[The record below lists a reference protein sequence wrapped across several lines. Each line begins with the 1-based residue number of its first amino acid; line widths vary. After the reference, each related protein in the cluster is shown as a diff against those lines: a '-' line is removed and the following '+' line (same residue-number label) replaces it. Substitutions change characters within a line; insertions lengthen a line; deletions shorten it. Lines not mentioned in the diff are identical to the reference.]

1 MFSSD
6 SVHLQFDVTKPS
18 PHRGW
23 VKYFVAALGI
33 GMGAV
38 QAQERNML
46 EYWWV
51 MPREAVKNAPR
62 VIRVI
67 GAKGEKFEE
76 VYAIEQAAALR
87 GSAAIMQARLE
98 RQAALRLEAQQRAR
112 ELREAGKAPAVAYE
126 EAWAE
131 VYSRRWLNADWR
143 VGSSKLEDMLARM
156 ASDNEDFAL
165 TEEEQQWVLEALLE
179 DDDRLESVE
188 GIELLRNLARR
199 LRSMGY
205 GKIDVTAGENDELMM
220 RFADAMRHGKESMA
234 AYRDALFK
242 TNRDRV
248 MHHVLRGYVAP
259 WGMGMGGTHS
269 YRQAPVVLSPSAGTG
284 STQQPQ
290 LPGLTSITA
299 GQSYTAPGLNDVPGA
314 PSNFLATAPAADE
327 DEKEDEKEKEDGED
341 EHLTQQTAP
350 AAPAPRMM
358 MMARSMSLRST
369 GAVTLAADDGASSLA
384 ENAITSGTNT
394 SFHTNTTVN
403 GQTLTLGNRYGAY
416 WNTAASNSATNGNV
430 TATITFSAWNGGTAI
445 SGTPA
450 GFELAGGN
458 LYLGTGYAG
467 NVNVSGSG
475 STLHAESLEH
485 NSQSKSEGWWFW
497 QTTATAHAV
506 YQVPGSG
513 EFRYGALTGS
523 GDLTLSNNA
532 ASGNAVI
539 YIFND
544 AAADGW
550 FDGTVKFGASRGG
563 IVELDLAADAASSTA
578 WRNTVFD
585 MTGTGKETAG
595 YGISTSTAPA
605 RTILNVRGDVSIAG
619 LSGGGDGS
627 TVTSES
633 GDYFYDLTLG
643 DDAGSDYVYGGTFN
657 GSYYI
662 TATTSNG
669 SSTPSALD
677 LIKTGGNQQTFTR
690 AVNDASN
697 RLHSVTVQS
706 GILRFDADG
715 NYTDSAYSQSLETRY
730 VNVTGGQLLVH
741 DLTVIGEQVGA
752 AEFLVSGGSVHAN
765 GDITVNY
772 DMGVMGGASVTAAN
786 VSAGNNLGVSG
797 TGSALT
803 ISGSLETLAMRVED
817 GGLLSTRDLTV
828 QTNLEIG
835 TASYRTSGA
844 KATLICTGNLTAG
857 ELRLRGDGRLV
868 TGDSATT
875 LTGSHMHGGAVW
887 EMEGKQNTMTGL
899 MRLENVGGEYGQV
912 SLLGN
917 AVEGTPTPVLTLP
930 GTISL
935 ADANWSG
942 GQNALFHLDNVLL
955 DFRLGVTLTNTGT
968 SLTEGNV
975 LTFAS
980 TSNGGGYV
988 TDTDWVRVES
998 QDSLYHGE
1006 LGYDKDHN
1014 VIITIRHK
1022 LANPFEMAAGDLL
1035 YIEMYQDAHDPALP
1049 YKAHDT
1055 YSTTGGSWSGT
1066 PEANNSLIR
1075 FSNLQISEGADL
1087 YLGEDLR
1094 TGGDAANPIDY
1105 RHDRHFGGN
1114 IEVITTTSST
1124 SDAAQLHGE
1133 IGTWGNWYLDGHLG
1147 GSGNLKLVA
1156 HNDNTGDKK
1165 ADTANNDSNRDDS
1178 SNVDSDG
1185 IGTKTTVVTS
1195 VYGSASTFNFSDYAT
1210 PEQWFSGTLTMA
1222 NPHGGIAQL
1231 NIGNVNIADAGDT
1244 RWKNAVIDLSISAM
1258 TDKASGKNG
1267 SAAELVLG
1275 LVGDATVAGIKGGA
1289 GASIVSNVKAGRETP
1304 SPMLTLGSDG
1314 EDFTFSG
1321 TVGNGRFYTG
1331 GQAYDVTT
1339 TSTTTVRT
1347 ANSGTVTT
1355 TSTST
1360 VEHNFLTMEEGAL
1373 SLTKVGGNTQTLSG
1387 NVYLDQVLVKEGALV
1402 MNGDITTI
1410 NSMTVYDGAM
1420 VTTSTDNVTVG
1431 TMNLFGGSTWHTLN
1445 DNPNSYGITLN
1456 LCDVYRDGQAD
1467 SIRIGAENA
1476 STWIPSMYVNMANA
1490 GEWTA
1495 DSGSIFWLD
1504 TPAATLDLSALRVFT
1519 NMDGI
1524 TGGARI
1530 DLYAN
1535 ISSSS
1540 QYSDYLDKAG
1550 LIMVED
1556 SSNRFYDATYQYDA
1570 ARDVIYLQ
1578 LSEEARHYGIVV
1590 NQQETHK
1597 DLIGY
1602 IWSGENTGTT
1612 ADDVHHINLSMGT
1625 VWRADG
1631 SAENTGWHEQRAVGS
1646 SNDDIGKYVDGNT
1659 VWFLDTDVH
1668 GIDEE
1673 HRMVQV
1679 VGHVAPGKI
1688 IIDSSNNAGFID
1700 PANSNAE
1707 YHLEYAY
1714 AFVNPDGSGSIV
1726 DYVDAEGKVIPTSIT
1741 MKGTG
1746 LVVLNLTNNFSGGID
1761 VQNGGLYLA
1770 TVGAAGTGALTFHT
1784 DQEWSFN
1791 VQGQTNGV
1799 VNAAMNRTG
1808 AELMICYQHSDD
1820 AVSGFRG
1827 STLRNDIILTS
1838 TRTTSGNDVAG
1849 RFKVSFAYAAFN
1861 ESYEGDAN
1869 LSNIPRHWRNL
1880 TLSGALAGAGYY
1892 TGTGDG
1898 RTWVNTSANDILELT
1913 GYCSTWAGT
1922 RDQSYVTSL
1931 TLNEDTAGETAYIRN
1946 SAGEIVNRFQG
1957 TVVVQNTVNTSP
1969 LPSNELSNRI
1979 AGTVQIN
1986 LKGDKLSEAHVNLT
2000 RESVKQSEWD
2010 GANANPRQTYNNILL
2025 LNGDAA
2031 LKGLSAKFQGSGYD
2045 FPNDP
2050 NKVNDD
2056 VAGSAHNVTRK
2067 FQSSLT
2073 QDREVWHVRTL
2084 TNGLNTLTLGE
2095 YGDADSTTYVYSGA
2109 MGYGQAYAGTSQAHV
2124 PWGDGFSQH
2133 TASGWYFGTHSMAQE
2148 SLSLTKA
2155 GGSKQYIHTAR
2166 LNDVSVYESLL
2177 GFNSLDLQGNLNMV
2191 GGANLKLGVVGVVG
2205 DQNWTE
2211 ISSTSHSTSMQGTYK
2226 KVNTSKDALLHTGKT
2241 FTIFTPNTG
2250 VGTEPTPAVVDGNVI
2265 MSTGSALTF
2274 LPNGM
2279 IPDYTYVKDATP
2291 AVNPLLDVNGTL
2303 KFQDVST
2310 SGLSVNLTGV
2320 NFSQVKIENRK
2331 NTYFYLAEADN
2342 IEVGNGGD
2350 SQLFKSRIM
2359 SLGYGYF
2366 GVLDTLD
2373 SSGGTYA
2380 SQDEKDYL
2388 VIRVYGDPRCTW
2400 SGKKEVEIEDEIIET
2415 DNLWVSGTGAYPY
2428 DYRWKENSYFENG
2441 MAVLFGNLYE
2451 PVEWTPTSRLDSTQ
2465 TPVVKLDAL
2474 QPGNPKSF
2482 VKIDDH
2488 TIRWNYAPVEE
2499 QPGYTY
2505 ENVNIVGRVAPLS
2518 VVINSDYFDAAGNS
2532 YIDSTNYIF
2541 TSNASNPGYIAD
2553 ATEDELKL
2561 WKDTYGV
2568 EDLSW
2573 KTNMTKLGAGT
2584 TIITTD
2590 NRYTGGTQIIGS
2602 TVTVDGKEVTR
2613 GRIVMQHVNALGFV
2627 YNTAAHAT
2635 PGNAADDEYNLDEV
2649 YAGKTFS
2656 GLDCT
2661 ITLMNGGEL
2670 MGDFS
2675 DEKFPGNHEENIT
2688 TSMGAAMDTTTIRN
2702 KVVVNV
2708 YADPNNPDYD
2718 TLVDGRIFNNTEHKL
2733 VLTKLE
2739 GESDTVLEF
2748 AGVGYTAEQSREK
2761 YAGADNMFRYGVFKV
2776 LDPSGFS
2783 GTVTLTGKHWE
2794 LSDDGQTADLV
2805 NGGKVQLNLMSHTK
2819 SEGKDW
2825 TNATVDLSIKDG
2837 TERTVLGLDATGQ
2850 ATSDP
2855 DYECVY
2861 LNSIQGQVDS
2871 GSSSVLNMS
2880 ARNPLTLILTGTRNG
2895 EYEGVMGYGDF
2906 EVSVDYGGYAGLHGS
2921 TQHHYGAVG
2930 HGSLNLIKR
2939 GEGSIQSA
2947 RRAWLNS
2954 VKVEGGTFMADEA
2967 LVAHDITTGGGKRV
2981 MVGDVDKSTLYALSV
2996 GKGGTLAMNTTFNV
3010 AGAKQDAWAG
3020 VSAGTTVGD
3029 STTPAGWVLLEDG
3042 ATLSAREDWYTRKQV
3057 DMAPGAGVTINTH
3070 NFIIDP
3076 YLTEQFKKGIDVF
3089 NKYESS
3095 HIIQLLGEF
3104 SGRNV
3109 NLTVN
3114 NQLTDANRKDAYADL
3129 SVDSP
3134 YMGYVA
3140 LNDLNDLKGSSTVDV
3155 DSMTVLQIMNANGGV
3170 KADVDITVE
3179 GTNAT
3184 LQILDREAKYN
3195 ENNAGSTSDTMVQFI
3210 DEITFGASLSIN
3222 PNEDPL
3228 TRQNNGQLLLGG
3240 SEQTSLVK
3248 NNERLKNPD
3257 MADMQVVVSS
3267 RHNSTTLQGNVTNLN
3282 VDMRGAAV
3290 KIGGDAATRSEMSN
3304 VHVDLARND
3313 ISHMIYQTN
3322 LHNSL
3327 VHLMEDCSVDI
3338 SDAVLVDQKSV
3349 VRGVKITYNDAGV
3362 VGNVVNPYDVEPNV
3376 AAGNNPTSKTKEVK
3390 TSVNTMVELTFADRP
3405 ADNSDVYTSANGTNL
3420 LVLQA
3425 DQLLGVDVTG
3435 NGLTLQLHE
3444 DMFQYAYAA
3453 DARFI
3458 GIMMGGDSG
3467 HFLYEADNTQFSRL
3481 LDSQFVLQ
3489 DSTGRQLTGHW
3500 VTSTYVGTESAD
3512 SVSPHLLYFE
3522 VPEPATTTLS
3532 LLALTALCARRRRK

>member
-1 MFSSD
+1 M
-6 SVHLQFDVTKPS
+6 
-18 PHRGW
+18 
-23 VKYFVAALGI
+23 KYFVAALGL

-38 QAQERNML
+38 QAQQQQVL
-46 EYWWV
+46 LDYWWV
-51 MPREAVKNAPR
+51 MPREEVQNAPR

-67 GAKGEKFEE
+67 GAKGERFEE
-76 VYAIEQAAALR
+76 VYAEEQLAALQNNP
-87 GSAAIMQARLE
+87 AIMQARVE
-98 RQAALRLEAQQRAR
+98 RQAALRREAQQRAR
-112 ELREAGKAPAVAYE
+112 ELREAGKSPAVAYE

-131 VYSRRWLNADWR
+131 VYSRRWLNADWST
-143 VGSSKLEDMLARM
+143 GSSKLEDMLNRLA
-156 ASDNEDFAL
+156 AENEDLAL

-179 DDDRLESVE
+179 DDDRLESE
-188 GIELLRNLARR
+188 QGRALLSNLARR
-199 LRSMGY
+199 LRSLGY
-205 GKIDVTAGENDELMM
+205 GRLYSPTAMQDELME
-220 RFADAMRHGKESMA
+220 RFAEAMRHGKESMA

-242 TNRDRV
+242 TNRDRI
-248 MHHVLRGYVAP
+248 MHHELRGYLAP
-259 WGMGMGGTHS
+259 WGMGAGGGGGH
-269 YRQAPVVLSPSAGTG
+269 YRQAPIQLTTTVNTGNSPQQGADIGAITVGPQHSAPVLNAT
-284 STQQPQ
+284 
-290 LPGLTSITA
+290 PGV
-299 GQSYTAPGLNDVPGA
+299 LND
-314 PSNFLATAPAADE
+314 FLATAPAEGEADDEEEKDE
-327 DEKEDEKEKEDGED
+327 DELLTGEG
-341 EHLTQQTAP
+341 EQGVSP
-350 AAPAPRMM
+350 ASAPAPMM
-358 MMARSMSLRST
+358 MAARSMSLRSI

-403 GQTLTLGNRYGAY
+403 GQTLTLGNRYGAT
-416 WNTAASNSATNGNV
+416 WDTSASNSANNGNV

-475 STLHAESLEH
+475 STLHAERLEH

-506 YQVPGSG
+506 YQMPGSG
-513 EFRYGALTGS
+513 EFRYGTLTGS

-544 AAADGW
+544 AEASGW
-550 FDGTVKFGASRGG
+550 FDGTIRFGASRGG
-563 IVELDLAADAASSTA
+563 IVELDLGADSDSSTA
-578 WRNTVFD
+578 WSQTVFD
-585 MTGTGKETAG
+585 MSGIGQATDG
-595 YGISTSTAPA
+595 YDIKTSDAPA
-605 RTILNVRGDVSIAG
+605 RTILNVRGDVTIAG
-619 LSGGGDGS
+619 LKNGDANS

-633 GDYFYDLTLG
+633 GDFFYDLTLG
-643 DDAGSDYVYGGTFN
+643 DAKGEDYVYSGTFN

-677 LIKTGGNQQTFTR
+677 LIKTGENQQTFTR
-690 AVNDASN
+690 DVNDASN
-697 RLHSVTVQS
+697 RLHSVTVEN
-706 GILRFDADG
+706 GTLRFDADD
-715 NYTDSAYSQSLETRY
+715 NYEDSSYTKSLETRY

-752 AEFLVSGGSVHAN
+752 AEFLVSGGRVEAN

-772 DMGVMGGASVTAAN
+772 DMGVMGGGSVTAAN

-797 TGSALT
+797 TESTLEVRE
-803 ISGSLETLAMRVED
+803 SLEALAMRVEN
-817 GGLLSTRDLTV
+817 GGHISTKDITIES
-828 QTNLEIG
+828 NLEIG
-835 TASYRTSGA
+835 TATQATDAQR
-844 KATLICTGNLTAG
+844 ATLVSTGNLVAG

-875 LTGSHMHGGAVW
+875 LTGAHMHGGAVW
-887 EMEGKQNTMTGL
+887 EMKGEQNTMTGL
-899 MRLENVGGEYGQV
+899 LRLENVGGEFGQV
-912 SLLGN
+912 TLLGN

-935 ADANWSG
+935 ADANWNG
-942 GQNALFHLDNVLL
+942 GQNALFHLDNVEL

-968 SLTEGNV
+968 TLTEGQV

-980 TSNGGGYV
+980 TSYADDYEM
-988 TDTDWVRVES
+988 DTNWVRVES
-998 QDSLYHGE
+998 ADSLYHGE
-1006 LGYDKDHN
+1006 LEYDKDHN
-1014 VIITIRHK
+1014 VIIITIQHK
-1022 LANPFEMAAGDLL
+1022 LANPFKMADGDLL

-1087 YLGEDLR
+1087 YLGEDQK
-1094 TGGDAANPIDY
+1094 TIGSGDDVVDY
-1105 RHDRHFGGN
+1105 RAHRHFGGN
-1114 IEVITTTSST
+1114 IEVSATADDAD
-1124 SDAAQLHGE
+1124 DAAQLHGE

-1195 VYGSASTFNFSDYAT
+1195 VYGTASTFSFTDYAT
-1210 PEQWFSGTLTMA
+1210 PEQWFSGTVSMA

-1244 RWKNAVIDLSISAM
+1244 RWKNAVIDLTVSSM
-1258 TDKASGKNG
+1258 TDRASNKTG
-1267 SAAELVLG
+1267 SAAALVLG
-1275 LVGDATVAGIKGGA
+1275 VEGDATVAGVKGGA
-1289 GASIVSNVKAGRETP
+1289 KSSIVSDIKAGSNKP
-1304 SPMLTLGSDG
+1304 SPMLTIGSDG
-1314 EDFTFSG
+1314 TNYEFSG
-1321 TVGNGRFYTG
+1321 TVGEGRFYTG
-1331 GQAYDVTT
+1331 GQAYGVTT
-1339 TSTTTVRT
+1339 TSSTTVNT
-1347 ANSGTVTT
+1347 ANSGKVTTTT
-1355 TSTST
+1355 TST
-1360 VEHNFLTMEEGAL
+1360 VETNFQTMESGAL
-1373 SLTKVGGNTQTLSG
+1373 SLTKVGSNTQTFSG
-1387 NVYLDQVLVKEGALV
+1387 SVYLDQVLVKEGALV

-1410 NSMTVYDGAM
+1410 NSMTVYDGAR

-1431 TMNLFGGSTWHTLN
+1431 TMNLCGGSTWHTLN

-1467 SIRIGAENA
+1467 SIHIGAENA

-1540 QYSDYLDKAG
+1540 RYTDYLDKAG

-1556 SSNRFYDATYQYDA
+1556 SSNRFYDATYKYDA

-1612 ADDVHHINLSMGT
+1612 ADNVHHINLSMGT

-1688 IIDSSNNAGFID
+1688 IIDSSKNAGFID

-1726 DYVDAEGKVIPTSIT
+1726 DYVDAEGNETPTSIT
-1741 MKGTG
+1741 MQGTG
-1746 LVVLNLTNNFSGGID
+1746 LVVLNLTNSFSGGID

-1791 VQGQTNGV
+1791 VQGQNVGKV
-1799 VNAAMNRTG
+1799 DASMNRTG

-1913 GYCSTWAGT
+1913 GYCSTWVGT

-1946 SAGEIVNRFQG
+1946 KAGEIVNRFQG

-2000 RESVKQSEWD
+2000 RESVKQTEWD

-2050 NKVNDD
+2050 NKKDD
-2056 VAGSAHNVTRK
+2056 NVAGSAHNVTRK

-2155 GGSKQYIHTAR
+2155 SGSKQYIHTAR

-2250 VGTEPTPAVVDGNVI
+2250 AGTEPTPAVVDGNVI

-2303 KFQDVST
+2303 TFQDAST

-2331 NTYFYLAEADN
+2331 NTYFYLAEATN

-2380 SQDEKDYL
+2380 SPDKKDYL

-2400 SGKKEVEIEDEIIET
+2400 SGKKEVEIEEEIIET
-2415 DNLWVSGTGAYPY
+2415 DNLWVAGTGAYPY

-2474 QPGNPKSF
+2474 QPGNPKSS

-2488 TIRWNYAPVEE
+2488 TIRWNFAPVEE
-2499 QPGYTY
+2499 QPDYTY

-2584 TIITTD
+2584 TVITTD

-2635 PGNAADDEYNLDEV
+2635 KDNAADDEYNLDDQF
-2649 YAGKTFS
+2649 KDKLLTD
-2656 GLDCT
+2656 LDCT

-2670 MGDFS
+2670 MGDFN

-2718 TLVDGRIFNNTEHKL
+2718 ALVDGRIFNNTEHKL

-2748 AGVGYTAEQSREK
+2748 AGVGYTAEQSKAK

-2794 LSDDGQTADLV
+2794 ISNKGETADLV

-2850 ATSDP
+2850 SSSDL
-2855 DYECVY
+2855 DYEFVY

-2880 ARNPLTLILTGTRNG
+2880 AHNPLTLILTGTRNG

-2906 EVSVDYGGYAGLHGS
+2906 EVSVDYGGYAGKHGS

-3042 ATLSAREDWYTRKQV
+3042 ATLSAREDWYTRKKV
-3057 DMAPGAGVTINTH
+3057 DMAPGAHVTINTH

-3114 NQLTDANRKDAYADL
+3114 NQLTDANNGDAYVDL
-3129 SVDSP
+3129 SVDST

-3140 LNDLNDLKGSSTVDV
+3140 LNDLNALKGSSTVEV

-3184 LQILDREAKYN
+3184 LQILDRETKYN
-3195 ENNAGSTSDTMVQFI
+3195 DRNTASTSDTMVQYI
-3210 DEITFGASLSIN
+3210 DEIIFGAN
-3222 PNEDPL
+3222 KTVDPNEDPL
-3228 TRQNNGQLLLGG
+3228 TRENNGQLLLGG

-3248 NNERLKNPD
+3248 NNKRLEAPD
-3257 MADMQVVVSS
+3257 MADMQVVISS
-3267 RHNSTTLQGNVTNLN
+3267 RHNNTTLQGQVTNLN
-3282 VDMRGAAV
+3282 IDMRGAAV
-3290 KIGGDAATRSEMSN
+3290 KIGGDAAIRTEMAN
-3304 VHVDLARND
+3304 VHVDLARSD
-3313 ISHMIYQTN
+3313 VSHTIYRTN
-3322 LHNSL
+3322 LRNSML
-3327 VHLMEDCSVDI
+3327 HLMEDCSVDI
-3338 SDAVLVDQKSV
+3338 SEAVLVDQKSV
-3349 VRGVKITYNDAGV
+3349 VRGVKLEYKEQGDDQHTI
-3362 VGNVVNPYDVEPNV
+3362 VGSTVNPYERDPNV
-3376 AAGNNPTSKTKEVK
+3376 ASGNNATSKTKEVK
-3390 TSVNTMVELTFADRP
+3390 TSVNTTVQLTFADRP
-3405 ADNSDVYTSANGTNL
+3405 ADNADVYTSDNKTSIL
-3420 LVLQA
+3420 MLQA
-3425 DQLLGVDVTG
+3425 DQFLGVDVTG
-3435 NGLTLQLHE
+3435 NGLTIQLCE
-3444 DMFQYAYAA
+3444 DMFRYGEICG
-3453 DARFI
+3453 ARFI
-3458 GIMMGGDSG
+3458 GVMMGGDSG
-3467 HFLYEADNTQFSRL
+3467 HFMYEADNTRFSSL

-3489 DSTGRQLTGHW
+3489 DATGQQLTGYW
-3500 VTSTYVGTESAD
+3500 VTSTYVTTVAGD
-3512 SVSPHLLYFE
+3512 DVSPYVLYFE

-3532 LLALTALCARRRRK
+3532 LLALAALCARRRR